1 MKLSL
6 PQKQNVHEKNAL
18 LFFGFPLL
26 LNIALY
32 CNVIFSSG
40 QVDWSF
46 SPRVLVQF
54 ALSTGLL
61 TILYALVTTLF
72 PKPWITASAV
82 GGVFYVVS
90 LADCFKKNSLGVRI
104 SMDDL
109 KMVFNIADLWSPRGG
124 QGAGMAIQPVF
135 WLTFAALTGY
145 VALLWKEKVHLPI
158 GEGTRRQ
165 SVLPWLLF
173 SASLFWCPSWRTPS
187 FSPRSAVTAKRL
199 PTRRI
204 PPPLGWW
211 TA

>member
-124 QGAGMAIQPVF
+124 QGAGMAIPVSY
-135 WLTFAALTGY
+135 T
-145 VALLWKEKVHLPI
+145 HLDVYK
-158 GEGTRRQ
+158 RQ
-165 SVLPWLLF
+165 TQ
-173 SASLFWCPSWRTPS
+173 C
-187 FSPRSAVTAKRL
+187 
-199 PTRRI
+199 
-204 PPPLGWW
+204 
-211 TA
+211 

>member
-72 PKPWITASAV
+72 PQALDHCF
-82 GGVFYVVS
+82 GG
-90 LADCFKKNSLGVRI
+90 
-104 SMDDL
+104 
-109 KMVFNIADLWSPRGG
+109 GG
-124 QGAGMAIQPVF
+124 
-135 WLTFAALTGY
+135 
-145 VALLWKEKVHLPI
+145 
-158 GEGTRRQ
+158 
-165 SVLPWLLF
+165 SVLRGFPGGLL
-173 SASLFWCPSWRTPS
+173 
-187 FSPRSAVTAKRL
+187 
-199 PTRRI
+199 
-204 PPPLGWW
+204 
-211 TA
+211 